1 MAFHLF
7 FHIARAEFDIF
18 PKKGD
23 GVKSLKII
31 KAMLFG
37 GIEPKSEKPE
47 QRLAYFFIG
56 LVLLLLIIT
65 GLIKTAKNLVG
76 WNLSEGLYL
85 RR

>member
-7 FHIARAEFDIF
+7 FHIARTEFDIF
-18 PKKGD
+18 SKKGD

-37 GIEPKSEKPE
+37 GVESKSEKPG
-47 QRLAYFFIG
+47 QKLAYFFIK

-65 GLIKTAKNLVG
+65 ELIKTAKNLAG